1 LLKGIELAKEADK
14 PTKKGRRCQNQIQA
28 QDPHGRLRERKPKD
42 QPTDLDPSG
51 RNTLQNY

>member
-28 QDPHGRLRERKPKD
+28 QDPHGRSRERKPED

-51 RNTLQNY
+51 RNKI